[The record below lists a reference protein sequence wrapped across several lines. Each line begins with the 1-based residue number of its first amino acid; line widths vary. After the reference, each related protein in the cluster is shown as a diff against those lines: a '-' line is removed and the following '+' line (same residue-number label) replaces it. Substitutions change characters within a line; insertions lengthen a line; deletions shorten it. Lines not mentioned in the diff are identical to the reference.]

1 MIFNSLEYIIFLPLV
16 FILFYVFRHK
26 FRVFILLA
34 ASYYFYISW
43 NPAFIILIL
52 LSTLIDYGAGL
63 SLEQTESK
71 RSRRLILSLSVCANL
86 GFLFF
91 FKYFNFALE
100 NVNEILLAVKGS
112 YEPIKAWDIILPV
125 GISFYTFQTMSYTID
140 VYNRKTKAE
149 KNFAYFAL
157 YVCFFPQLVA
167 GPIERFNNLVPQ
179 LKEKADLVIQ
189 NISHGGRL
197 ILYGL
202 FMKMVI
208 ADNLGVFVDSV
219 YGDVA
224 GMNSLSLVIA
234 AVFYSFQIY
243 CDFHGYTTI
252 AIGSAKLF
260 NVNLSENFRTPY
272 LSGSI
277 TEFWRNWHIT
287 LTTWFRDYIYYP
299 LGGNKGSKLKWAIAI
314 LTVFIV
320 SGVWHG
326 AKWTF
331 IIWGGLHALIVL
343 FEKLTT
349 WDRKSKNVF
358 IRFVKWG
365 ITFFI
370 VTALWVFFRSSD
382 MDSAVLYFKS
392 LANNWNLELVE
403 LTLEPFLL
411 LGLFII
417 TDLATRKKNFA
428 MTLDK
433 VPSVFRGTIYFV
445 LIFLLLS
452 RSGTDMNPF
461 IYFQF

>member
-1 MIFNSLEYIIFLPLV
+1 MIFNSLEYILFLPIV
-16 FILFYVFRHK
+16 FILFYLFRHK

-43 NPAFIILIL
+43 NPVFILLII

-63 SLEQTESK
+63 LLEKTS
-71 RSRRLILSLSVCANL
+71 SNSTRRLLLGISICANL

-100 NVNEILLAVKGS
+100 NINEVMVAIKGS
-112 YEPIKAWDIILPV
+112 YQPIEAWDIILPV

-140 VYNRKTKAE
+140 VYNGRTKAE
-149 KNFAYFAL
+149 KNLPYFAL

-167 GPIERFNNLVPQ
+167 GPIERYNNLMPQ
-179 LKEKADLVIQ
+179 FKEKAQMVIQ

-202 FMKMVI
+202 FMKMAI

-219 YGDVA
+219 YGDIA
-224 GMNSLSLVIA
+224 GASSLNLIIGS
-234 AVFYSFQIY
+234 VFYSFQIY

-272 LSGSI
+272 LSTSI

-299 LGGNKGSKLKWAIAI
+299 LGGNRGTLLKWLLAI

-320 SGVWHG
+320 SGLWHG

-331 IIWGGLHALIVL
+331 IFWGFSHALFVL
-343 FEKLTT
+343 FEKIVQ
-349 WDRKSKNVF
+349 WEKPSKKVF
-358 IRFVKWG
+358 LKGMKWG
-365 ITFFI
+365 VTFTL
-370 VTALWVFFRSSD
+370 VSALWVFFRSPD
-382 MDSAVLYFKS
+382 MDAAILYFKS
-392 LANNWNLELVE
+392 IASNWNIQGMDLPA
-403 LTLEPFLL
+403 EPIIL
-411 LGLFII
+411 LGLFVVLDI
-417 TDLATRKKNFA
+417 LTRKKNFSLFLDNIPA
-428 MTLDK
+428 MA
-433 VPSVFRGTIYFV
+433 RGAIYFV

-452 RSGTDMNPF
+452 RSATDMNPF

>member
-1 MIFNSLEYIIFLPLV
+1 MIFNSLEYILFLPLV
-16 FILFYVFRHK
+16 FVLFYLFRHK

-43 NPAFIILIL
+43 NPVFIILIL

-63 SLEQTESK
+63 SLERTSSK
-71 RSRRLILSLSVCANL
+71 STRRLILGISICANL

-112 YEPIKAWDIILPV
+112 YQPIEAWDIILPV

-140 VYNRKTKAE
+140 VYNGKIKAE
-149 KNFAYFAL
+149 KNLSYFAL

-167 GPIERFNNLVPQ
+167 GPIERYNNLMPQ
-179 LKEKADLVIQ
+179 LKEKTQLVIQ

-224 GMNSLSLVIA
+224 GTSSLSLLIG

-272 LSGSI
+272 LSTSV

-299 LGGNKGSKLKWAIAI
+299 LGGNRGTILKWALAI

-331 IIWGGLHALIVL
+331 IFWGLFHALFVL
-343 FEKLTT
+343 FEKVVK
-349 WDRKSKNVF
+349 WDKQSTNVF
-358 IRFVKWG
+358 LKGIKWG
-365 ITFFI
+365 VTFTL
-370 VTALWVFFRSSD
+370 VTALWIFFRSPD
-382 MDSAVLYFKS
+382 MAAAILYFKS
-392 LANNWNLELVE
+392 IGSNWAIEGIDLRI
-403 LTLEPFLL
+403 EPFIL
-411 LGLFII
+411 LGLFVVSDI
-417 TDLATRKKNFA
+417 LTRKKNFA
-428 MTLDK
+428 LSLNK
-433 VPSVFRGTIYFV
+433 IPSLARGVIYFV

>member
-1 MIFNSLEYIIFLPLV
+1 MIFNSLEYILFLPLV
-16 FILFYVFRHK
+16 FVLFYLFRHK

-43 NPAFIILIL
+43 NPVFIILIL
-52 LSTLIDYGAGL
+52 LSTLIDFGAGL
-63 SLEQTESK
+63 SLERTRSK
-71 RSRRLILSLSVCANL
+71 FTRRLILVISICANL

-112 YEPIKAWDIILPV
+112 YQPIEAWDIILPI

-140 VYNRKTKAE
+140 VYNGKTKAE
-149 KNFAYFAL
+149 KNLPYFAL

-167 GPIERFNNLVPQ
+167 GPIERYNNLLPQ
-179 LKEKADLVIQ
+179 FKEKAQLLIQ

-219 YGDVA
+219 YGDISGA
-224 GMNSLSLVIA
+224 SSLNLLIGS
-234 AVFYSFQIY
+234 VFYSFQIY

-272 LSGSI
+272 LSASI

-299 LGGNKGSKLKWAIAI
+299 LGGNRGSVLKLGLAI

-320 SGVWHG
+320 SGIWHG

-331 IIWGGLHALIVL
+331 ILWGLFHALFVL
-343 FEKLTT
+343 FEKIVG
-349 WDRKSKNVF
+349 WDKQSTNVF
-358 IRFVKWG
+358 LKAIKWG
-365 ITFFI
+365 VTFTL
-370 VTALWVFFRSSD
+370 VTALWVFFRSPD
-382 MDSAVLYFKS
+382 MDTALLYFKS
-392 LANNWNLELVE
+392 IANNWSLKGEALNIELFV
-403 LTLEPFLL
+403 L
-411 LGLFII
+411 LGVFVVSDII
-417 TDLATRKKNFA
+417 TRKKNFA
-428 MTLDK
+428 IVLEK
-433 VPSVFRGTIYFV
+433 VPSVFRGAVYFV

>member
-1 MIFNSLEYIIFLPLV
+1 MIFNSLEYFLFLPAV
-16 FILFYVFRHK
+16 FILFYLFRQK

-43 NPAFIILIL
+43 NPVFIILIL

-63 SLEQTESK
+63 SLDKTDSK
-71 RSRRLILSLSVCANL
+71 FTRRLVLGVSICANL

-100 NVNEILLAVKGS
+100 NVNEVMLAVKGS
-112 YEPIKAWDIILPV
+112 YQPIEAWDIILPV

-140 VYNRKTKAE
+140 VYNGKTKAE
-149 KNFAYFAL
+149 RNLAYFAL

-167 GPIERFNNLVPQ
+167 GPIERFNDLIPQ
-179 LKEKADLVIQ
+179 LKSKAKLAVS

-208 ADNLGVFVDSV
+208 ADNLGVVVDNI

-224 GMNSLSLVIA
+224 GTSSLGLLLG

-252 AIGSAKLF
+252 AIGSARLF
-260 NVNLSENFRTPY
+260 NVSLSENFKTPY
-272 LSGSI
+272 LSKSV

-287 LTTWFRDYIYYP
+287 LTSWFRDYIYYP
-299 LGGNKGSKLKWAIAI
+299 LGGNRGGKLKWVLAIS
-314 LTVFIV
+314 TVFII

-331 IIWGGLHALIVL
+331 IIWGVLHASFVL

-349 WDRKSKNVF
+349 WDKKS
-358 IRFVKWG
+358 
-365 ITFFI
+365 
-370 VTALWVFFRSSD
+370 SSVA
-382 MDSAVLYFKS
+382 MKIFK
-392 LANNWNLELVE
+392 LVATLRLLQPYGCFLEVQILKQ
-403 LTLEPFLL
+403 PFYILN
-411 LGLFII
+411 
-417 TDLATRKKNFA
+417 R
-428 MTLDK
+428 
-433 VPSVFRGTIYFV
+433 
-445 LIFLLLS
+445 
-452 RSGTDMNPF
+452 
-461 IYFQF
+461 

>member
-1 MIFNSLEYIIFLPLV
+1 
-16 FILFYVFRHK
+16 
-26 FRVFILLA
+26 LA

-63 SLEQTESK
+63 SLEKTNSK
-71 RSRRLILSLSVCANL
+71 LKRRLILGISISANL

-91 FKYFNFALE
+91 FKYFNFTVE
-100 NVNEILLAVKGS
+100 NVNEIMTAVKDS
-112 YEPIKAWDIILPV
+112 YQPIEAWDIILPV

-140 VYNRKTKAE
+140 VFNGNTKAE
-149 KNFAYFAL
+149 SNLAYFAL

-179 LKEKADLVIQ
+179 LKEKAELVIQ

-208 ADNLGVFVDSV
+208 ADNLGVYVDSV
-219 YGDVA
+219 YGNVA
-224 GMNSLSLVIA
+224 ETDSLSLLIA

-272 LSGSI
+272 LSGSV
-277 TEFWRNWHIT
+277 TDFWRSWHIT

-299 LGGNKGSKLKWAIAI
+299 LGGNRGGKLKWALAI
-314 LTVFIV
+314 SIVFII
-320 SGVWHG
+320 SGIWHG

-331 IIWGGLHALIVL
+331 IIWGALHALFVL
-343 FEKLTT
+343 FEKLSS
-349 WDRKSKNVF
+349 WDKKSRSV
-358 IRFVKWG
+358 IMQIVKWG
-365 ITFFI
+365 ITFTL
-370 VTALWVFFRSSD
+370 VTALWVFFRSPD
-382 MDSAVLYFKS
+382 LDSAILYFKS
-392 LANNWNLELVE
+392 IATNWNMEGKELN
-403 LTLEPFLL
+403 LEPFILL
-411 LGLFII
+411 SLFVVSDI
-417 TDLATRKKNFA
+417 LTRKKNFA
-428 MTLDK
+428 FSMDRF
-433 VPSVFRGTIYFV
+433 PSVARGTIYFI